1 MGLKATILKNTS
13 YLTIG
18 NQIGNL
24 LQFFFFLYFARQ
36 FGEKVVG
43 QYSFA
48 FSFTYIFS
56 VIADLGL
63 SSFLIR
69 EIARDLSGN
78 RQLFARS
85 LILRLLSLAFVSFWV
100 FIIIIVFPA
109 YFPNI
114 IIKIIL
120 LMGLYH
126 FFFSLADVILAEF
139 KAHDRMGLVALLNIF
154 VRFIISIAGISL
166 IMLRFDF
173 LTVLICFPIGSLIY
187 LIVCSYFSARYF
199 KMIGLQFKELNL
211 TNLFIK
217 LLPFAF
223 TIIFVE
229 TLHHQDILMLKFFI
243 NDQIVGIYSVA
254 NKVVIIFLGVLL
266 FIHTALLPTMS
277 QLYLESKAK
286 LINTAKQSLRYMVI
300 IGLPLS
306 AGLYA
311 VSDKTIVFLFSDK
324 FKDSVSALNILCWT
338 IILGFAAI
346 TYSVLLT
353 SINRQTVKGIS
364 LGICLVFNFI
374 LNLIMIPKLSY
385 NGAAMAKLMT
395 EALQLILFAYFSSK
409 YLTSLSIHKI
419 VIKPAASCFLMYI
432 TIRFFYQWNLI
443 YLILISILVYFT
455 SLAVLRGY
463 TEDEI
468 EFIKNLFS
476 KKAIQM
482 K

>member
-1 MGLKATILKNTS
+1 MGLNTKIFKNTG

-36 FGEKVVG
+36 FGEKIVG

-78 RQLFARS
+78 RQLFASS
-85 LILRLLSLAFVSFWV
+85 LILRLLSLAFVSFWA
-100 FIIIIVFPA
+100 FIVIIVFPS
-109 YFPNI
+109 YFHKI

-126 FFFSLADVILAEF
+126 LFFSLADVILAEF

-154 VRFIISIAGISL
+154 VRFIISISGISL
-166 IMLRFDF
+166 IMLQFDF
-173 LTVLICFPIGSLIY
+173 LTILICFPIGSLIY
-187 LIVCSYFSARYF
+187 LIVCIYFSARYF
-199 KMIGLQFKELNL
+199 KLIRLQFKELNL

-223 TIIFVE
+223 TIFFVE
-229 TLHHQDILMLKFFI
+229 MLHHQDILMLKFFK

-266 FIHTALLPTMS
+266 FVHTALLPTMS
-277 QLYLESKAK
+277 QLYVESKTK
-286 LINTAKQSLRYMVI
+286 LIHTAKQSLRYMVM
-300 IGLPLS
+300 IGFPLS
-306 AGLYA
+306 TGLYA
-311 VSDKTIVFLFSDK
+311 VSDKTIVFLFSDT

-338 IILGFAAI
+338 IVFSFAAI
-346 TYSVLLT
+346 TYSALLT

-364 LGICLVFNFI
+364 LGICLAFNFI
-374 LNLIMIPKLSY
+374 LNLLLIPKMSY

-395 EALQLILFAYFSSK
+395 EALHFILFAYFSTK
-409 YLTSLSIHKI
+409 YFASLSIHKI
-419 VIKPAASCFLMYI
+419 IIKPAASCLLMYVA
-432 TIRFFYQWNLI
+432 IRFFYQWNLFV
-443 YLILISILVYFT
+443 LILISILIYFV
-455 SLAVLRGY
+455 SLLVLKGY
-463 TEDEI
+463 TEEEA
-468 EFIKNLFS
+468 EFIKHFFF